1 MPRTPQPFFSVV
13 IPTLNEEKYLPRLL
27 ENLSKQTFSE
37 FEVTVVDGSSEDETV
52 KEAKKWQKKLD
63 LQVLTIKERNVS
75 IQRNTGIDKSSG
87 EWVIF
92 MDADNQLP
100 EYFLE
105 GVRYQLSKNP
115 DTDIFTTWASADS
128 ESRFDKVMENAF
140 NLTIEL
146 YDAIGKS
153 QGIGAM
159 LGVRRSILQ
168 DIRFDE
174 SQKYLEDGFLVKEIC
189 EAGHQFQIFRDPR
202 FMYSLRRIKKEG
214 NLKMLQTVVKY
225 QLHYLLGGDFS
236 QPFSATN
243 YPMYGGSYYDDEDGE
258 VKQERW
264 FTGMQH
270 FIKNASQQQLE
281 RAKRVLEMLKNL
293 EM

>member
-1 MPRTPQPFFSVV
+1 MPRTNSFFTVV

-27 ENLSKQTFSE
+27 ANLQAQTFTDFS
-37 FEVTVVDGSSEDETV
+37 VVVVDGSSEDNTV
-52 KEAKKWQKKLD
+52 TEAKKFSKA
-63 LQVLTIKERNVS
+63 LTLKVITITERNVS
-75 IQRNTGIDKSSG
+75 VQRNTGIDHSNSD
-87 EWVIF
+87 WVIF

-105 GVRYQLSKNP
+105 GVKYQLAKHP
-115 DTDIFTTWASADS
+115 ETDIFTTWASADS
-128 ESRFDKVMENAF
+128 DSQFDKVMENAF

-159 LGVRRSILQ
+159 LGVRRELLGTY
-168 DIRFDE
+168 RFDE

-189 EAGHQFQIFRDPR
+189 DAGYNFAIFRDPR

-236 QPFSATN
+236 QPFSAQN
-243 YPMYGGSYYDDEDGE
+243 YPMHGGSYYDEDEIRE
-258 VKQERW
+258 ERW
-264 FTGMQH
+264 FRSMQH
-270 FIKNASQQQLE
+270 FIKNASKQQLE
-281 RAKRVLEMLKNL
+281 RAKRVLEMLKQL
-293 EM
+293 EV